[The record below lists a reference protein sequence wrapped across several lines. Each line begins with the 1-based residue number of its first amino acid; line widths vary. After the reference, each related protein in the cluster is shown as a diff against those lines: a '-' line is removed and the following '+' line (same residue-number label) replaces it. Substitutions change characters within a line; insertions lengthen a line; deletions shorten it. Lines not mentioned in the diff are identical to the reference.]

1 MNEKKQ
7 LPTNRPTTPLICR
20 ICLGDDE
27 SATDNPLIAPCKCA
41 GTMSTIHVK
50 CINEWLNSK
59 RETRVSAT
67 THSYQWTVLD
77 CELCQ
82 AKFPDTIIA
91 ANNKTYK
98 IFDFDEPED
107 ADSPYIVF

>member
-1 MNEKKQ
+1 MKK
-7 LPTNRPTTPLICR
+7 RPTTPQICR
-20 ICLGDDE
+20 ICLGDDDLFPE
-27 SATDNPLIAPCKCA
+27 NPLVTTCKCA
-41 GTMSTIHVK
+41 GTMSMIHVK

-67 THSYQWTVLD
+67 THSYQWTILE

-82 AKFPDTIIA
+82 TKFPDTVI
-91 ANNKTYK
+91 ANNGRTYK
-98 IFDFDEPED
+98 IFDFDEPEN